1 MNEDEVQQQLNHMV
15 NFISREAEEKAA
27 EIRSKADEEF
37 AIEKARLVNEE
48 KLKITKEF
56 ERKEKQIDVK
66 KKIAHSTEINQAR
79 LRLLKAREEAIQKV
93 LEEAHKNLIKVCKSP
108 QYKDLL
114 KKLIVQ
120 GLIKID
126 EEKVTVVCRQEDL
139 GLVESVLADAVNEYK
154 QTSKKNVSVSVDKS
168 VFLPPGPDRATNQLE
183 TCSGGVLL
191 SAMDGKILCSNTLDA
206 RLSMA
211 FEQQLPQVRGILF
224 DAKAKK

>member
-1 MNEDEVQQQLNHMV
+1 MV
-15 NFISREAEEKAA
+15 NFIQREADEKAS

-37 AIEKARLVNEE
+37 AIEKARLVTEE
-48 KLKITKEF
+48 KLKITKDF

-93 LEEAHKNLIKVCKSP
+93 LEEAHKNLSKLSKSP
-108 QYKDLL
+108 AYRELL

-120 GLIKID
+120 GLLKL
-126 EEKVTVVCRQEDL
+126 EEDKVTIVARKEDL
-139 GLVESVLADAVNEYK
+139 TLVESVLKDVQDEY
-154 QTSKKNVSVSVDKS
+154 SKKSSKKVQLSVDKN
-168 VFLPPGPDRATNQLE
+168 VFLPPGPENATNQLE

-191 SAMDGKILCSNTLDA
+191 SAYDGKILCSNTLDA

-211 FEQQLPQVRGILF
+211 FEQQLPQIRSLLF
-224 DAKAKK
+224 GSSTTKKK